1 MKTDSPALVVQALL
15 TRICQ
20 IAYYEQLAMLNS
32 PVPAATAFSLTA
44 PIPLQWTGFGIGM
57 VLVGIHSV
65 IMVVIVV
72 WFVRATRAS
81 LIGGYWQ
88 AVAQVVSDGT
98 RMVLNEADRMD
109 DGAVREWM
117 RQGNVVESLEAR
129 RLLRSASYSRLVNW
143 PLLN

>member
-1 MKTDSPALVVQALL
+1 MTTDSPALAVQALL

-44 PIPLQWTGFGIGM
+44 SIPLQWTGLVIGM
-57 VLVGIHSV
+57 VLIGIHSV

-72 WFVRATRAS
+72 RFVRATRVS

-88 AVAQVVSDGT
+88 AVAQVVLDGT
-98 RMVLNEADRMD
+98 RAVLDEADRMD
-109 DGAVREWM
+109 DGAVRK
-117 RQGNVVESLEAR
+117 
-129 RLLRSASYSRLVNW
+129 
-143 PLLN
+143 